1 MSVEVSDQRG
11 PGRPNQQHETQIA
24 VHSVNSASSA
34 KEPRSGKDP
43 RRPTASMAELALMA
57 RVRKGNRKTCDRE
70 TAEEALI
77 WALEVATCGPTGL
90 MERRPYLKL
99 GPVCRGF
106 VALAVASIAVFLLLT
121 MARVG
126 FREVST
132 RDGLLLAAG
141 VPAYKGEE
149 PVAAVA
155 APFEQRA
162 LRSCQ
167 SLPSTDLRRIRDI
180 VIINQGSWL
189 NIRVT
194 HVQKFSDHHIWLQA
208 ADGTAVRVLGG
219 QLIFRDGAL
228 GDEVQLESETDQAMA
243 YFEVV
248 VPGATS

>member
-1 MSVEVSDQRG
+1 MRPVEVSGQRG
-11 PGRPNQQHETQIA
+11 PFRPSQQHETQIA

-34 KEPRSGKDP
+34 KEPRGGKDP

-149 PVAAVA
+149 LMQRSQLLQLLPLLSSARCEAARV
-155 APFEQRA
+155 
-162 LRSCQ
+162 CH
-167 SLPSTDLRRIRDI
+167 RRIC
-180 VIINQGSWL
+180 GGY
-189 NIRVT
+189 
-194 HVQKFSDHHIWLQA
+194 
-208 ADGTAVRVLGG
+208 GTL
-219 QLIFRDGAL
+219 
-228 GDEVQLESETDQAMA
+228 
-243 YFEVV
+243 
-248 VPGATS
+248 